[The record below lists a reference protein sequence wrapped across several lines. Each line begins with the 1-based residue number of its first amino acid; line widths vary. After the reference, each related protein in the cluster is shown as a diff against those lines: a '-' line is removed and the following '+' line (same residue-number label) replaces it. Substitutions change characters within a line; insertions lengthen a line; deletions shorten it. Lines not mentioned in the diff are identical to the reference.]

1 NGRQIN
7 WLCVALARAAG
18 LEAYAVY
25 ISARSEYFFNPKLM
39 NTNQLN
45 GDVVLVKVNGKD
57 VYCDPATRFAP
68 FGLLSWPET
77 GVQGLKLDKDGGSWV
92 TTTLPAS
99 SVLQIEGKA
108 DFKLTDTG
116 SLEGR
121 LVLSLLGLECYWCGF

>member
-1 NGRQIN
+1 LWKQGYGNGRQIN
-7 WLCVALARAAG
+7 WLFVALARAAG

-77 GVQGLKLDKDGGSWV
+77 GVQGLKLDKDGRQLGDDN
-92 TTTLPAS
+92 TA
-99 SVLQIEGKA
+99 GKLRFA
-108 DFKLTDTG
+108 DRAKSGFEVDRHG
-116 SLEGR
+116 FAGR
-121 LVLSLLGLECYWCGF
+121 